1 MSQKFWLTIMG
12 LLLLFGGAGQARA
25 QGSTEERKVEIGGH
39 YTTFVVDDET
49 DAAKGFGGR
58 VTYNVTDNLAVEA
71 EGNFFPED
79 DFFRDGDKTQ
89 GLFGV
94 KAGKR
99 FERVGIFGKARPG
112 FMHFSE
118 GDVRFTGGAG
128 CVGASPIPRSCF
140 EIASKTVFAMDVGAV
155 LEIYPTSRLV
165 IRLDGGD
172 TILRAGAETVT
183 LGNVTFEQPAST
195 SHIFQGTV
203 GVGFR
208 F

>member
-1 MSQKFWLTIMG
+1 MSQKYWLTIMG
-12 LLLLFGGAGQARA
+12 VVLLLGGAGQARA
-25 QGSTEERKVEIGGH
+25 QGSTEERKFEIGGH

-58 VTYNVTDNLAVEA
+58 LTYNITDNVAVEA

-79 DFFRDGDKTQ
+79 NFFRDGDKTQ

-112 FMHFSE
+112 FMYFSE

-128 CVGASPIPRSCF
+128 CVGAAPIPRSCF
-140 EIASKTVFAMDVGAV
+140 EISSKTRFAMDVGAV
-155 LEIYPTSRLV
+155 LEIYPTRRLI

-172 TILRAGAETVT
+172 TILHTGAETVT
-183 LGNVTFEQPAST
+183 VGTVTFQRPAST
-195 SHIFQGTV
+195 GHLLQGTV
-203 GVGFR
+203 GAGFR